1 MVYKN
6 IDTFIIE
13 FSKEIVELNKLRN
26 KDFKK
31 FEKNITKM
39 YDRLRK
45 RDKIGTDQNLWI
57 ELYFQSTYL

>member
-1 MVYKN
+1 MGYKN

-13 FSKEIVELNKLRN
+13 FSKEIVELNKLRK

-39 YDRLRK
+39 YDKLRK
-45 RDKIGTDQNLWI
+45 RDKIGTDQN
-57 ELYFQSTYL
+57 